1 MVYKPRKSNLVADA
15 LSNLSTSNELS
26 GVPNKVVDV
35 PLFLLQLV
43 WLKEIQNYLQR
54 RDFEFCMHLNRNKN

>member
-1 MVYKPRKSNLVADA
+1 VVYKPRKSNSVADA

-43 WLKEIQNYLQR
+43 WLKEIQNYLQI
-54 RDFEFCMHLNRNKN
+54 RDFEFHMHLNRKKN